1 MMEWKKLRSTKLK
14 SVQYDFIF
22 VSWELVCLIVNL
34 KKKKTFIDFKISWTA
49 FHYSL
54 LNDFVL
60 FEEYWFCVLFIET
73 RNIMC
78 AQMQQM

>member
-1 MMEWKKLRSTKLK
+1 MEWKKLRSIKLK
-14 SVQYDFIF
+14 SVQFGFIF
-22 VSWELVCLIVNL
+22 VSWELLCLIV
-34 KKKKTFIDFKISWTA
+34 KSSWTV

-78 AQMQQM
+78 VQMQQM